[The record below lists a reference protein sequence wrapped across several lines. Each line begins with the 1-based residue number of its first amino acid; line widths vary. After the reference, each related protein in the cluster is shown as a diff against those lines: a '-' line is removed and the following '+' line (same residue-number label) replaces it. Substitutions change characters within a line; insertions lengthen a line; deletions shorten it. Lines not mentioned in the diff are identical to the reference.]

1 MSYQANDSMTRKV
14 YTIGWDENLLTAYQ
28 MMKEHK
34 IRHLPVVRHQG
45 DVVGVLSD
53 RDLQRA
59 MQSDFGKDR
68 MKLIETAQFP
78 QGALVRDYMNW
89 PVLTVER
96 NQDLKS
102 VVKMMMI
109 DKISSVIVTEKN
121 ELVGIITTQDLLK
134 VLLEFLSNPGSSKKY
149 GIESFFEDDWIGST
163 SVV

>member
-1 MSYQANDSMTRKV
+1 
-14 YTIGWDENLLTAYQ
+14 
-28 MMKEHK
+28 
-34 IRHLPVVRHQG
+34 
-45 DVVGVLSD
+45 
-53 RDLQRA
+53 
-59 MQSDFGKDR
+59 